1 MDGRERS
8 SVVHA
13 HVRVMKVEA
22 ATSKR
27 VNVNARMNASSLIN
41 YLLKFLSDWDLGQRT
56 IVWPF
61 YLFIPSRSP
70 SNKMER
76 RCVRC
81 LSSFFFFFYLFRRSS
96 INKLKINGNICKYVE
111 LKVTVCGIIG
121 TKNLFTIL
129 LFLIL

>member
-56 IVWPF
+56 IVAFLPF
-61 YLFIPSRSP
+61 HSFPFAFLFRLPTKWNAVVSVAFR
-70 SNKMER
+70 
-76 RCVRC
+76 
-81 LSSFFFFFYLFRRSS
+81 LFSFFFAVFD
-96 INKLKINGNICKYVE
+96 
-111 LKVTVCGIIG
+111 
-121 TKNLFTIL
+121 
-129 LFLIL
+129 

>member
-41 YLLKFLSDWDLGQRT
+41 YLLKFLSYKIGILDNGRLCGLSTFSFLPVRLP
-56 IVWPF
+56 I
-61 YLFIPSRSP
+61 SP

-81 LSSFFFFFYLFRRSS
+81 LSSFFFFFCGLRL
-96 INKLKINGNICKYVE
+96 IN
-111 LKVTVCGIIG
+111 
-121 TKNLFTIL
+121 
-129 LFLIL
+129 

>member
-70 SNKMER
+70 SYFAFQQNGTPL
-76 RCVRC
+76 CPLPFV
-81 LSSFFFFFYLFRRSS
+81 FFLFFLRSS

-121 TKNLFTIL
+121 RICL
-129 LFLIL
+129 LFFCF